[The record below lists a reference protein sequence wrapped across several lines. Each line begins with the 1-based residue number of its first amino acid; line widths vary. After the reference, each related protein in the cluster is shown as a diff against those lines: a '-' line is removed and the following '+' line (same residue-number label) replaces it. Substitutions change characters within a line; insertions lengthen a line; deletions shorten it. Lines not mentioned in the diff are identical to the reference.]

1 MRLYNPPV
9 ALLPKGDKYSV
20 ELAGAKCILAMDE
33 EKEFIKI
40 SDIFSELSQGE
51 FWKGKENIRIAD
63 QIEKINIK
71 HEDSEAL
78 YDSNELAS
86 RIISSLNRIR
96 TRGLILFGVASFEG
110 NAFETFV
117 FDEVELEL
125 EDQNRL
131 MNLYKSSR
139 VKNEF
144 PNLYK
149 AAGSGN
155 SFVEIN
161 FFGET
166 SAFFTI
172 PNKKNFNDIAAM
184 VYPYQ
189 GYASGIVAVAQGA
202 ANFILLTDNIFKQ
215 EKTAE
220 VHIDK
225 NNLNQMFQLLKKGVL
240 AAPISWF
247 KVDLGLSGLEQLDGY
262 DEIKDRPDVQEAH
275 SKYLDY
281 VRGLIIKRE
290 EKTVENILDEDL
302 GKPISIK
309 NMTEDEIEED
319 LETIMEA
326 LNKVNELAEE
336 DRAVSLLYNPP
347 KILFA
352 YGDQK
357 RAVIGGALTLL
368 SIDVG
373 ENINCIFDLRE
384 NLSWGE
390 YYYDDNTKETDEN
403 VFYDIQ
409 EDQQFLELEN
419 PVQLRDTYIQ
429 AFQHI
434 MKGSE
439 AFLGMLELESNSF
452 EFSLFQELEID
463 DKNLRRIQKYYH
475 TKIRNGKFPKLQD
488 GHIRVQW
495 YGKGSHYFTFADS
508 FPSILD
514 IVEKIKVDSAYDNTF
529 AAGIVCTTQ
538 ESTSF
543 YILSNSFEDYGTKF
557 DSETLNEM
565 FETLSQTN
573 MAPLCWFKINLGED
587 TLHTHPYWKDAVQY
601 DTLRIVLENYK
612 KYMDELIKIKE
623 KEEPYRIY

>member
-1 MRLYNPPV
+1 M
-9 ALLPKGDKYSV
+9 
-20 ELAGAKCILAMDE
+20 
-33 EKEFIKI
+33 
-40 SDIFSELSQGE
+40 
-51 FWKGKENIRIAD
+51 KGKENIRIAD

-78 YDSNELAS
+78 YDSNELAI
-86 RIISSLNRIR
+86 RIISTLDRIR
-96 TRGLILFGVASFEG
+96 KRGLILFGVASFEG
-110 NAFETFV
+110 NAFETIV

-125 EDQNRL
+125 DDQNKL
-131 MNLYKSSR
+131 MDLYKSSR
-139 VKNEF
+139 VQNAF

-161 FFGET
+161 FFGEA
-166 SAFFTI
+166 SSFFTI
-172 PNKKNFNDIAAM
+172 PNKKSFNDIAAM
-184 VYPYQ
+184 IYPYR

-202 ANFILLTDNIFKQ
+202 ANFILLTDNIFKKQ
-215 EKTAE
+215 SSTEI
-220 VHIDK
+220 HIDK
-225 NNLNQMFQLLKKGVL
+225 KNLNQMFHLLKKGVL

-247 KVDLGLSGLEQLDGY
+247 KVDLGLAGLAQLDGY
-262 DEIKDRPDVQEAH
+262 EEIKDRPDVQSAQKE
-275 SKYLDY
+275 YLSY

-290 EKTVENILDEDL
+290 ENTVEKILDEDL

-309 NMTEDEIEED
+309 DMTEDEIEED
-319 LETIMEA
+319 LEKSMDA
-326 LNKVNELAEE
+326 LNTLNELAEE

-357 RAVIGGALTLL
+357 RAVIGGAMTLL
-368 SIDVG
+368 SVDVG
-373 ENINCIFDLRE
+373 KNFSCIADLRE

-390 YYYDDNTKETDEN
+390 YYYDDSTKETDEDA
-403 VFYDIQ
+403 FYDIQ

-434 MKGSE
+434 MLGSE
-439 AFLGMLELESNSF
+439 AYLGVLELESNAF
-452 EFSLFQELEID
+452 EFSLFQELDIEEQ
-463 DKNLRRIQKYYH
+463 NLEQLQNYYH
-475 TKIRNGKFPKLQD
+475 TKIKNGKFPKLQD

-495 YGKGSHYFTFADS
+495 FGKGNHCFTFADS

-514 IVEKIKVDSAYDNTF
+514 IVEKIKEDPAYSHTF
-529 AAGIVCTTQ
+529 AAGIVCTTE

-543 YILSNSFEDYGTKF
+543 YIIANSLEDKNPKLDT
-557 DSETLNEM
+557 DTLNEM
-565 FETLSQTN
+565 FETLSRTN
-573 MAPLCWFKINLGED
+573 MAPLCWFKISLGSE
-587 TLHTHPYWKDAVQY
+587 TLQSHPYWKGASQY
-601 DTLRIVLENYK
+601 DTLRIVLDNYN
-612 KYMDELIKIKE
+612 KYITELIKIKA